1 MDREWVAQKEKKY
14 TEDLQQRKQKIH
26 DFIIKSELID
36 ADDKENLMRYLN
48 DAEKS
53 PWSTMLD
60 WKLRNCLIEK
70 MADGKEIA
78 GEDIV
83 TFETAIKE
91 LEIDKYYSRLQYPE
105 AYSCK
110 RYLDSEPVE
119 FDGDIII
126 TDPCYI
132 MKKRDEST
140 RPKWDDFHPYK
151 RIYDYPDYDEK
162 TKTSKMFSEN
172 MSKLDKADAIWQKE
186 NPDDWDVCN
195 YGSNMEAI
203 GIHNYM
209 TRDTLYGDWSCTT
222 FNSDTQKEIGEFCA
236 DAGLVSVFLL
246 DEVLKY
252 NPDFDY
258 HKEKSWTTTLIK
270 NFKGTVQ
277 FVVVYTEGVY
287 EESTE
292 YHKKG
297 EKWEDYSVEVV
308 GHGINKETGEPIN
321 FVGKQTGF

>member
-14 TEDLQQRKQKIH
+14 TEDLQQRKQKIY

-151 RIYDYPDYDEK
+151 IIYDYPDYDEK

>member
-1 MDREWVAQKEKKY
+1 
-14 TEDLQQRKQKIH
+14 
-26 DFIIKSELID
+26 
-36 ADDKENLMRYLN
+36 
-48 DAEKS
+48 
-53 PWSTMLD
+53 MLD

-151 RIYDYPDYDEK
+151 IIYDYPDYDEK

>member
-1 MDREWVAQKEKKY
+1 MDKEWVAQKEKKY
-14 TEDLQQRKQKIH
+14 NEDLQWRKQKIH

-36 ADDKENLMRYLN
+36 ADDKESLIKYLN
-48 DAEKS
+48 DAEKN
-53 PWSTMLD
+53 PWSTMLE
-60 WKLRNCLIEK
+60 WKLRKCLIEK

-83 TFETAIKE
+83 TFETVIKE

-105 AYSCK
+105 AYSGR

-132 MKKRDEST
+132 IRAEHHNTKLITK
-140 RPKWDDFHPYK
+140 DDWKACGYG
-151 RIYDYPDYDEK
+151 
-162 TKTSKMFSEN
+162 EN
-172 MSKLDKADAIWQKE
+172 MEMLGI
-186 NPDDWDVCN
+186 NN
-195 YGSNMEAI
+195 YI
-203 GIHNYM
+203 C
-209 TRDTLYGDWSCTT
+209 RDTLYGDWSCTT
-222 FNSDTQKEIGEFCA
+222 FNSDTKEPIGEFCA
-236 DAGLVSVFLL
+236 DAGMVAVFLL

-308 GHGINKETGEPIN
+308 GHGTNKETGEPIN

>member
-14 TEDLQQRKQKIH
+14 TEDLQQHKQKIH

-36 ADDKENLMRYLN
+36 ADDKESLIKYLN

-53 PWSTMLD
+53 PWSTMLE

-91 LEIDKYYSRLQYPE
+91 LEIDKYYSRLQCPE
-105 AYSCK
+105 AYSCR

-132 MKKRDEST
+132 IRAEHHGTKPITK
-140 RPKWDDFHPYK
+140 DDWKACGYG
-151 RIYDYPDYDEK
+151 
-162 TKTSKMFSEN
+162 EN
-172 MSKLDKADAIWQKE
+172 MKVLGI
-186 NPDDWDVCN
+186 NN
-195 YGSNMEAI
+195 YI
-203 GIHNYM
+203 C
-209 TRDTLYGDWSCTT
+209 RDTLYGDWSCTT
-222 FNSDTQKEIGEFCA
+222 FNSDTKEPIGEFCA
-236 DAGLVSVFLL
+236 DAGMVAVFLL